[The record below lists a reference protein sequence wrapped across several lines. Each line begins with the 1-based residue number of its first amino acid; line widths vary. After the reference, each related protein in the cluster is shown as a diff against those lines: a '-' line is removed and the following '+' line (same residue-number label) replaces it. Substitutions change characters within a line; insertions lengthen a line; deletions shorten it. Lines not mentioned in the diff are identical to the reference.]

1 MLAAAYIKADGTRA
15 RGQEEEERAT
25 KNVGHLGQSSLAVVD
40 LGCNQSTDERAITP
54 TYDMFL
60 QRNVPSQRGEGVFLG
75 SLVR

>member
-1 MLAAAYIKADGTRA
+1 MGRGHEAKKKEKEKRGPPKMLVTSVSHR
-15 RGQEEEERAT
+15 T
-25 KNVGHLGQSSLAVVD
+25 LAVVD
-40 LGCNQSTDERAITP
+40 SGCNQSTDERAITP